1 MAEFEWHD
9 PKVLTYV
16 TLLMGAATS
25 IIMFWSRAKMSKWIK
40 IGWQKSFGAN
50 HHSILTEIRE
60 IKANQATFQME
71 MHPNGGGSL
80 KDQLNRI
87 EDQGNNT
94 YALTGAKL
102 HVDQQ
107 AMFVTNKFG
116 KVTSNNY
123 QHQMLT
129 GFSADQVE
137 GDAWIL
143 VIAPKERARVS
154 KGWQEAVDQQR
165 EYSEDVMY
173 VTPKGRQYKV
183 HVKAARQLDSEGKL
197 RGWLGVVT
205 PLDAFGRRI
214 CAFHHE
220 RCDEIIEHYRE
231 QTE

>member
-1 MAEFEWHD
+1 MGELEWHD
-9 PKVLTYV
+9 PKVITYI
-16 TLLMGAATS
+16 TLVFGAITS
-25 IIMFWSRAKMSKWIK
+25 AIVFWQRTKMTNILKA
-40 IGWQKSFGAN
+40 GWRKSFGAT
-50 HHSILTEIRE
+50 HYRLLTELRE
-60 IKANQATFQME
+60 IKANQAVFQTE

-107 AMFVTNKFG
+107 AMFVTDETG
-116 KVTSNNY
+116 RVTSNNY

-143 VIAPKERARVS
+143 VIDPKDRDKIS
-154 KGWQEAVDQQR
+154 KGWKDAVSQQR
-165 EYSEDVMY
+165 EYSEDVNY
-173 VTPKGRQYKV
+173 ITPKGRKYRV
-183 HVKAARQLDSEGKL
+183 HVKAARQLDSNGKL

-205 PLDAFGRRI
+205 PLDAFGRTI

-220 RCDEIIEHYRE
+220 RCEDIIKEPLNEI
-231 QTE
+231 